1 MTVHGLVARLVALV
15 RKRQFE
21 EELDGEIA
29 AHLELAERDA
39 LASGLSPEQAR
50 IAARKQ
56 FGGIESMKEQHRDRR
71 SFPWLENAWRDV
83 CYGVAGLRRD
93 PGFTAVVVGV
103 LALGVGANVA
113 MFGLLDAVMLKPLPF
128 GNPDRIVRIWEAPRP
143 GVTNSTTAPDFLD
156 WRQMATTFEALTAE
170 SPISM
175 ALTGAGDPVRLDGRA
190 VTADYFRV
198 FDVGVQLGRTFQ
210 PRDLEPG
217 HEAVIVLS
225 HATWESV
232 FGADR
237 GIVNR
242 KILLDGEPHEV
253 IGVLRP
259 GAFDRSEEARFW
271 RPLVI
276 QPGQY
281 KRGVHW
287 LMVHG
292 RLRPNLTPLQARDEM
307 RRIAASLRDV
317 TPSHKHTW
325 LVEVEPLQK
334 LLLGD
339 NLRQSMYLMFGAV
352 VLVLLIACANIANL
366 LLAKGAA
373 RRKEM
378 VIRTALGASRSRL
391 GAQLLTE
398 TLVLAALGGAAGLAL
413 ASFLVSA
420 AAPFLAEMVP
430 YTTTLALDYRALAFA
445 GVIVSLVGVLI
456 GGLPAMQISAA
467 NIGSSLQQASRGS
480 SGGKHSLRRFIVV
493 AEVALS
499 LVLVCGAS
507 LLFRSL
513 LNLRA
518 VETGVR
524 IENVVTMSVN
534 LPLQTYRTPAAAATF
549 FESLRERV
557 RAVPG
562 VSQAALSTHLPLR
575 WVGNG
580 EAIEVA
586 GQPAPINVRFKRVDA
601 GYMDAFG
608 IPLLKGRGIA
618 ESDRHGS
625 PRVMVINEA
634 LAARL
639 ADAAGIRNPVGMTVG
654 LYCPVYGERRTT
666 TEQVE
671 IVGVIRNERVAAP
684 GAPHPPIVYVP
695 LSQVPIDGV
704 KLIVRSDIDSAAVI
718 AGVREA
724 LGSVDSHLPL
734 GDIATMRE
742 VRERTLAGAS
752 RPAWLIGVFAG
763 FAALLAAIGLYGVIS
778 QTVNQRRREMG
789 IRMALGARASDV
801 VGHVL
806 GDALQ
811 LVLIGLVVGASGAFA
826 LTRFAKSLLFGVSPL
841 DPVAFVIACG
851 AMVSIGIVACLI
863 PASRAARLDPAMTL
877 REEG

>member
-1 MTVHGLVARLVALV
+1 VTIHGLFARLVALI
-15 RKRQFE
+15 RKRKFE
-21 EELDGEIA
+21 DELDGEIA

-39 LASGLSPEQAR
+39 LASGMSSEQAR
-50 IAARKQ
+50 IAARRQ
-56 FGGIESMKEQHRDRR
+56 FGGIESMKEEHRDRR
-71 SFPWLENAWRDV
+71 SFRWLENAWRDV
-83 CYGVAGLRRD
+83 RYGLAGLVRD
-93 PGFTAVVVGV
+93 PGFTAVVMGV
-103 LALGVGANVA
+103 LALGIGANVA

-143 GVTNSTTAPDFLD
+143 GVTNATSAPDFLD
-156 WRQMATTFEALTAE
+156 WRRMATAFEALAAE

-175 ALTGAGDPVRLDGRA
+175 ALTGAGDPVRLEGRA
-190 VTADYFRV
+190 VTAEYFRV
-198 FDVGVQLGRTFQ
+198 FDVGVHLGRTFQ
-210 PRDLEPG
+210 PRDVEPG
-217 HEAVIVLS
+217 NEAVIVLS
-225 HATWESV
+225 HAAWETV

-242 KILLDGEPHEV
+242 KVMLDGQPHEV

-259 GAFDRSEEARFW
+259 GAFDRSEETRFW
-271 RPLVI
+271 KPLVI

-281 KRGVHW
+281 KRGIHW

-292 RLRPNLTPLQARDEM
+292 RLRSDITPLQARDEM
-307 RRIAASLRDV
+307 RRIAVSLRDV
-317 TPSHKHTW
+317 TPLHKHTW
-325 LVEVEPLQK
+325 LVEVEPIRK

-378 VIRTALGASRSRL
+378 AIRTALGASRSRL

-398 TLVLAALGGAAGLAL
+398 TLVLALLGGAAGLAL
-413 ASFLVSA
+413 ASVLVSA
-420 AAPFLAEMVP
+420 ATPLLAEMVP
-430 YTTTLALDYRALAFA
+430 YTTTLAVDHRALAFA
-445 GVIVSLVGVLI
+445 GAIVSLVAVLI
-456 GGLPAMQISAA
+456 GGLPARQISAA

-480 SGGKHSLRRFIVV
+480 SGGNRRMRRFIVV

-513 LNLRA
+513 MNLRA

-524 IENVVTMSVN
+524 IENVVTMSLN
-534 LPLQTYRTPAAAATF
+534 LPLQAYPTPVAAAMF

-575 WVGNG
+575 WIFNG
-580 EAIEVA
+580 EAIELA
-586 GQPAPINVRFKRVDA
+586 GRDAPINVRFKRIDA
-601 GYMDAFG
+601 GYLDAFG
-608 IPLLKGRGIA
+608 IPLLTGRSIN
-618 ESDRHGS
+618 ERDRPGS
-625 PRVMVINEA
+625 PRVIAINEA

-639 ADAAGIRNPVGMTVG
+639 ADVAGIHNPVGLKVG
-654 LYCPVYGERRTT
+654 LYCPVYGEKRST

-684 GAPHPPIVYVP
+684 GSPHPPIVYVP
-695 LSQVPIDGV
+695 LSQVPSDGV
-704 KLIVRSDIDSAAVI
+704 KLIVRSDIDSASVI

-724 LGSVDSHLPL
+724 LREVDPHLPI
-734 GDIATMRE
+734 GDIATMQE

-752 RPAWLIGVFAG
+752 RPAWLIGIFAG
-763 FAALLAAIGLYGVIS
+763 IAALLAGIGLYGVIS

-789 IRMALGARASDV
+789 IRMALGARSSDV

-806 GDALQ
+806 RDASK
-811 LVLIGLVVGASGAFA
+811 LVLIGLVIGSAGAFA
-826 LTRFAKSLLFGVSPL
+826 LTPLAKAVLFGVSPL
-841 DPVAFVIACG
+841 DPVAFVIACA
-851 AMVSIGIVACLI
+851 AMASIGLLAGLI
-863 PASRAARLDPAMTL
+863 PAGRAARLDPAMML
-877 REEG
+877 RDEG

>member
-1 MTVHGLVARLVALV
+1 VTVHGLFARLAALV

-21 EELDGEIA
+21 HELDGEIA

-39 LASGLSPEQAR
+39 LASGMSPEQAR
-50 IAARKQ
+50 IAARRQ
-56 FGGIESMKEQHRDRR
+56 FGGIESMKEDHRDGR
-71 SFPWLENAWRDV
+71 SFRWLENAWRDV
-83 CYGVAGLRRD
+83 RYGVAGLGRD

-103 LALGVGANVA
+103 LALGIGANVA

-128 GNPDRIVRIWEAPRP
+128 ANPDRIVRIWEAPRP
-143 GVTNSTTAPDFLD
+143 GVTNATSAPDFLD
-156 WRQMATTFEALTAE
+156 WRRMATTFEALGAE

-210 PRDLEPG
+210 PRDVEPG
-217 HEAVIVLS
+217 NQAVLVLS
-225 HATWESV
+225 NAIWETV

-237 GIVNR
+237 GILNR
-242 KILLDGEPHEV
+242 RIMLDGEPHEIV
-253 IGVLRP
+253 GVLRP
-259 GAFDRSEEARFW
+259 GAFDRNEETRFW
-271 RPLVI
+271 KPLVLP
-276 QPGQY
+276 PGQY
-281 KRGVHW
+281 KRGMHW
-287 LMVHG
+287 LTVHG
-292 RLRPNLTPLQARDEM
+292 RLRPNVTPMQARDEM
-307 RRIAASLRDV
+307 RRIAVGLREV

-325 LVEVEPLQK
+325 LVEVEPLRK
-334 LLLGD
+334 LVLGD

-378 VIRTALGASRSRL
+378 AIRTALGASRSRL

-398 TLVLAALGGAAGLAL
+398 TLVLALLGGAAGLAL
-413 ASFLVSA
+413 ASILVSA
-420 AAPFLAEMVP
+420 ATPFLAEMVP
-430 YTTTLALDYRALAFA
+430 YMTTLSLDYRALAFA
-445 GVIVSLVGVLI
+445 GAVVSLVALLI

-467 NIGSSLQQASRGS
+467 NIGSALQQASRGS
-480 SGGKHSLRRFIVV
+480 SGGNHRMRRFIVV

-513 LNLRA
+513 MNLRA

-524 IENVVTMSVN
+524 IENVVTMSLN
-534 LPLQTYRTPAAAATF
+534 LPLQSYPTPEAAAMF
-549 FESLRERV
+549 FESLRDRV
-557 RAVPG
+557 KAVPG

-575 WVGNG
+575 WIGNG
-580 EAIEVA
+580 EAIELA
-586 GQPAPINVRFKRVDA
+586 GREAPINVRFKRVDP
-601 GYMDAFG
+601 GYFEAFG
-608 IPLLKGRGIA
+608 IPLLTGRSI
-618 ESDRHGS
+618 SDRDRYGS
-625 PRVMVINEA
+625 PRVIVINEA

-639 ADAAGIRNPVGMTVG
+639 ADVAGIRNPVGLSVG
-654 LYCPVYGERRTT
+654 LYCPVYGDKRST

-671 IVGVIRNERVAAP
+671 IAGVIRNERVAAP
-684 GAPHPPIVYVP
+684 GVPHPSVVYVP
-695 LSQVPIDGV
+695 LSQVPSDGV
-704 KLIVRSDIDSAAVI
+704 KLIVRSDIDSASVI
-718 AGVREA
+718 SGIREA
-724 LGSVDSHLPL
+724 LRGVDPRLPI
-734 GDIATMRE
+734 GEIATMRE

-752 RPAWLIGVFAG
+752 RPAWLIGIFAG
-763 FAALLAAIGLYGVIS
+763 IAALLAAIGLYGVIS

-806 GDALQ
+806 RDASK
-811 LVLIGLVVGASGAFA
+811 LVLIGLVIGSAGAFA
-826 LTRFAKSLLFGVSPL
+826 LTGVVKRLLFGVSPL
-841 DPVAFVIACG
+841 DPVAFVIACV
-851 AMVSIGIVACLI
+851 AMALIGILAGLI
-863 PASRAARLDPAMTL
+863 PAGRAARLDPAMTL